1 MSMKGPTQERNHLP
15 VPNVKKLLTK
25 VAIWRCM
32 KVPTLERSHLPVPA
46 RLKVHE
52 RMHTGEKPF
61 TCSKCDKAFQQNCDL
76 KKHERTH
83 IGEKTLV
90 RKPIVGKWLL
100 SCVVCPFMLLQ
111 ITILSKLSHLEHVN
125 GFSPVFILSC
135 TFNLAVLIK
144 ALLQMKQANGFTNM
158 GLFMNNDWVFQL
170 QKNYKVGIGIVVLVL
185 GIEYW
190 GFSQYWYWYWYWYC
204 GLPIVRYWY
213 CPNEFSG
220 IGIGIGVENFG
231 IVYVWCQPGKK
242 EFFLRVEI
250 FFPSNF

>member
-1 MSMKGPTQERNHLP
+1 MLIQMSTFLKGLITLGTGKRLLSCVGTFMNLHLITNYCKQCDQKFGISFLKKKQVASHCLQGYVFSPECVIFPLERVFWHNCHLP

-32 KVPTLERSHLPVPA
+32 KVPTMERSHLPVPA

-83 IGEKTLV
+83 TGEKTLV

-111 ITILSKLSHLEHVN
+111 ITILLKC
-125 GFSPVFILSC
+125 FI
-135 TFNLAVLIK
+135 T
-144 ALLQMKQANGFTNM
+144 
-158 GLFMNNDWVFQL
+158 
-170 QKNYKVGIGIVVLVL
+170 L
-185 GIEYW
+185 GT
-190 GFSQYWYWYWYWYC
+190 C
-204 GLPIVRYWY
+204 
-213 CPNEFSG
+213 
-220 IGIGIGVENFG
+220 
-231 IVYVWCQPGKK
+231 K
-242 EFFLRVEI
+242 
-250 FFPSNF
+250 